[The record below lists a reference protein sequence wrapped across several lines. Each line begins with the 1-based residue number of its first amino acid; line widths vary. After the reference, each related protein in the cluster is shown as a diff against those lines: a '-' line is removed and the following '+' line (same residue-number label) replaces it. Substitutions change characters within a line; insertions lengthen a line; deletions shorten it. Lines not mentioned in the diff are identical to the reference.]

1 MRSCLYLSLIIALVS
16 SVQAQQRT
24 ETITSSKTVI
34 TSDDYSE
41 GIPEYYIPDGAQV
54 SINMQSALEYGY
66 LFISKTSFRA
76 DTNNPAIGTIAAWTY
91 EKYSELGAKYGS
103 ARGTTVRAAS
113 SYVGPLYLLILPD
126 GWGTNGLTPSNYFT
140 LALEKQGHTGFGGST
155 AAVNPNTA
163 VVIPSTVNGDVEVVL
178 EQSQDGVTW
187 TQCLPGTY
195 NASTVKRFFRL
206 RAVEK

>member
-1 MRSCLYLSLIIALVS
+1 MHFHLYLSLIIMATSSAL
-16 SVQAQQRT
+16 AQQRT
-24 ETITSSKTVI
+24 ETITNSKTVI
-34 TSDDYSE
+34 LSDDYSE

-54 SINMQSALEYGY
+54 SINIQSSLDNGY

-76 DTNNPAIGTIAAWTY
+76 DTNNPAIGTMAAWTFD
-91 EKYSELGAKYGS
+91 KYSELIAKYGS
-103 ARGTTVRAAS
+103 VRGSSVRAAS
-113 SYVGPLYLLILPD
+113 SYAGPLYLLILPNA
-126 GWGTNGLTPSNYFT
+126 WGTNGLTLSNYFT

-155 AAVNPNTA
+155 PAVNPNTA